1 MEGLAAPERSE
12 ELRNKGMG
20 GLEGAKAESCRAQAK
35 KSFTVG
41 ATGLRFRV

>member
-20 GLEGAKAESCRAQAK
+20 GLEGPEAESCRAQAK
-35 KSFTVG
+35 KSFTVRV
-41 ATGLRFRV
+41 TGLRCRV